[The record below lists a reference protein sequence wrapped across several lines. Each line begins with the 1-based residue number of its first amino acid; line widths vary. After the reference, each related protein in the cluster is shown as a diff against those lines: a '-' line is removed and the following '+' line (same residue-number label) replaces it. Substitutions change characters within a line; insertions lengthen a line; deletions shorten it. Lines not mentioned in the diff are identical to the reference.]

1 MIYPRTENIEILH
14 YNRKK
19 EEIDINSK
27 SSENII
33 KNIITNVIQ
42 KTIEQI

>member
-1 MIYPRTENIEILH
+1 MISSRTENIEIQH

-27 SSENII
+27 SSEEHI
-33 KNIITNVIQ
+33 KNIISN
-42 KTIEQI
+42 TIIRTIKET